1 MRLIKRRWLKEER
14 SQERLNRGGLILK
27 YLILAIN
34 PGSTSTK
41 IALYENEKEL
51 FKENIEHPQQ
61 ELEKYSRIIDQ
72 IPMRRELILDALK
85 KKGYAVK
92 DLSIVMGRG
101 GLFPPIRTGGYRVNK
116 AMLDMIMNEE
126 IPSHAS
132 NLGAVLANEIAEEAG
147 VNAYIYDA
155 VSAGELSE
163 VAEMTGFPQVKR
175 RSFCHVLNSRAVA
188 MRYAESIGKKY
199 EDLSLIVAHLGGG
212 ITFSVHEHGKII
224 DSLSDDNGAFSPE
237 RAGSVP
243 LLQLIDLC
251 YSGEYTKPEMIKK
264 VRGSG
269 GLRALVG
276 TSDVRIIEQRAAEGD
291 REAKIALQAQVL
303 QIAKGIGLLSP
314 WLGRRC
320 EAIILT
326 GGLAYSK
333 YLTEEVQKMVDF
345 IAPVVILPGEHEMEA
360 LALGGLR
367 IVEGKETAREM

>member
-1 MRLIKRRWLKEER
+1 MRSIKRRWLKEER

-85 KKGYAVK
+85 RKGYAVK

-147 VNAYIYDA
+147 VKAYIYDA

-175 RSFCHVLNSRAVA
+175 RSFCHVLNSRAAA
-188 MRYAESIGKKY
+188 MRYAESIGK
-199 EDLSLIVAHLGGG
+199 I
-212 ITFSVHEHGKII
+212 
-224 DSLSDDNGAFSPE
+224 
-237 RAGSVP
+237 
-243 LLQLIDLC
+243 
-251 YSGEYTKPEMIKK
+251 
-264 VRGSG
+264 
-269 GLRALVG
+269 
-276 TSDVRIIEQRAAEGD
+276 
-291 REAKIALQAQVL
+291 
-303 QIAKGIGLLSP
+303 
-314 WLGRRC
+314 
-320 EAIILT
+320 
-326 GGLAYSK
+326 
-333 YLTEEVQKMVDF
+333 
-345 IAPVVILPGEHEMEA
+345 
-360 LALGGLR
+360 
-367 IVEGKETAREM
+367 